1 MNRAR
6 EGGLSRWLGA
16 VLCLIG
22 LLLVAGGAGA
32 VEQVVYYHTDALGSP
47 VAGTDAEGRV
57 LWRESYLPH
66 GERRTYAS
74 RETECSA
81 GVCRP
86 VESQAD
92 EKVWYTG
99 KFEEPGVGLVYLGA
113 RWYDPELGRFLS
125 PDPAGYDPGVYESF
139 NRYAY
144 GNNNPY
150 KYTDPDGRNAVLAL
164 GGIAYETG
172 QWLQGNGF
180 DGRSVLGA
188 LADGYNGEGGGFLRA
203 AGEDVLTFGSG
214 LVVGAA
220 AKLYRVAKGADA
232 LVDVGRVTK
241 GTGKEIGILRD
252 APKGKGNFG
261 LGSGSRAEADKLG
274 KAWVGDGYKVAS
286 DGKTLIS
293 KDGLK
298 QYRPPSYKPKLDK
311 TQANFEQTFPGQQS
325 NRWQSNGH
333 LDITD

>member
-6 EGGLSRWLGA
+6 EGGLSRWLNGA
-16 VLCLIG
+16 LCLIG
-22 LLLVAGGAGA
+22 LLLGAGGAGA

-47 VAGTDAEGRV
+47 VAGTDATGHL
-57 LWRESYLPH
+57 LWRESYLPQ

-74 RETECSA
+74 RETQCSA

-150 KYTDPDGRNAVLAL
+150 KYTDPDGHNATLAL
-164 GGIAYETG
+164 GGIAYESW

-180 DGRSVLGA
+180 DGGSVLGA
-188 LADGYNGEGGGFLRA
+188 LADGYNGEGDGFLRA
-203 AGEDVLTFGSG
+203 AGEDVLTFGG
-214 LVVGAA
+214 GAVGAA
-220 AKLYRVAKGADA
+220 AKLYRAARVVEAAEAVA
-232 LVDVGRVTK
+232 DVGRVANSAGKIGETVFK
-241 GTGKEIGILRD
+241 TGHYAPRLEKAGVDVENAESAVSDAVQAMRKDMAVGADVRGRMTIDNKLIEYRAMLLEDETVNVGTIF
-252 APKGKGNFG
+252 P
-261 LGSGSRAEADKLG
+261 
-274 KAWVGDGYKVAS
+274 VV
-286 DGKTLIS
+286 KT
-293 KDGLK
+293 
-298 QYRPPSYKPKLDK
+298 P
-311 TQANFEQTFPGQQS
+311 
-325 NRWQSNGH
+325 
-333 LDITD
+333 